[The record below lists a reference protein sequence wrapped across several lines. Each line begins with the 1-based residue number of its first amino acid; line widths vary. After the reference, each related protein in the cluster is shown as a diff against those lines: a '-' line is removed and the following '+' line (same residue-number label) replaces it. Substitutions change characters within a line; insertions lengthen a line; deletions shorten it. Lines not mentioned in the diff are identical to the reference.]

1 MARKGPPPKPTAL
14 KILAGNPGKRK
25 LNVNEPR
32 PPAGV
37 PERPR
42 SVSQDVI
49 AKAEWDRIAPELLRL
64 GLLTVLDGAALGAYC
79 QTFSLWQQAEELL
92 RRDGRTY
99 KLPNGTVCK
108 HPAVGITQQAK
119 MMVRAFAAEFGMTP
133 ASRSRLHVTMPDDQ
147 ESKKARRFFG
157 D

>member
-1 MARKGPPPKPTAL
+1 MGRRGPPPKPTAL
-14 KILAGNPGKRK
+14 KRLAGNPGHRP
-25 LNVNEPR
+25 LNMNEPH

-37 PERPR
+37 PPCPE
-42 SVSQDVI
+42 SVLADPI
-49 AKAEWDRIAPELLRL
+49 AKAEWDRVVPELLGMR
-64 GLLTVLDGAALGAYC
+64 VLSEVHMAALGAYC
-79 QTFSLWQQAEELL
+79 NSFSEWQRAEEIL

-108 HPAVGITQQAK
+108 HPAVGIAQQAK

-133 ASRSRLHVTMPDDQ
+133 ASRSRLHVTIPDDQ